1 MPGLQLGPVK
11 AVASFPEVF
20 LFAQGLD
27 SPGPL
32 PVVIISAGG
41 LPERG
46 PSFTTLG
53 FQIKSF
59 SSNTQYLASNK
70 NLNT

>member
-1 MPGLQLGPVK
+1 MPRLQLGPVK

-20 LFAQGLD
+20 LFAQVLD

-32 PVVIISAGG
+32 AVVIISACV

-46 PSFTTLG
+46 PSFTILAFPDKIIFFKYTI
-53 FQIKSF
+53 FDIK
-59 SSNTQYLASNK
+59 
-70 NLNT
+70 